1 MRNFLKIED
10 IRNEEGDEMLVTKDI
25 LPEKLTNYLNGEI
38 SLNDLVNWT
47 EKMLC
52 EEDFDKKVFQLIRD
66 ILARLGLA
74 EVKELGLSKDSREYL
89 HRLGHTATV
98 TIS

>member
-1 MRNFLKIED
+1 
-10 IRNEEGDEMLVTKDI
+10 MLVTKDI
-25 LPEKLTNYLNGEI
+25 LIERLTEYLNGKI
-38 SLNDLVNWT
+38 SLDDLVDWA

-52 EEDFDKKVFQLIRD
+52 EEDFDKKDFELIRD

-74 EVKELGLSKDSREYL
+74 DVKEFGLSWEDCCEYL

-98 TIS
+98 SISQ

>member
-1 MRNFLKIED
+1 MF
-10 IRNEEGDEMLVTKDI
+10 VTKDI
-25 LPEKLTNYLNGEI
+25 LTERLTEYLNGKI
-38 SLNDLVNWT
+38 SLNDLVDWA

-52 EEDFDKKVFQLIRD
+52 EEDFDKKSFELIRD

-74 EVKELGLSKDSREYL
+74 DVKEFGLSWEDCCEYL

-98 TIS
+98 SIS

>member
-1 MRNFLKIED
+1 
-10 IRNEEGDEMLVTKDI
+10 MLVTKDI
-25 LPEKLTNYLNGEI
+25 LTEQLTNYLNGEI
-38 SLNDLVNWT
+38 SLNNLVNWA
-47 EKMLC
+47 ERMLC
-52 EEDFDKKVFQLIRD
+52 EEDFDKKDFQLIRD

-74 EVKELGLSKDSREYL
+74 DVKEFGLSWEDCREYL